1 MIGKTKE
8 IHVDYGINRIVED
21 TSIEGV
27 VQCQGSFR
35 IDGTFKG
42 DLIVSD
48 KLVVGET
55 GKVEGFI
62 ECEDCEF
69 YGSARGDINV
79 RGLLT
84 LRPSSKTKG
93 NIRYKRMIV
102 EEGAKLVGT
111 FNLIDASPKIINKGS
126 VSE

>member
-1 MIGKTKE
+1 MIRKTKKVH
-8 IHVDYGINRIVED
+8 IDNAINRIVEG
-21 TSIEGV
+21 TLVEGTV
-27 VQCQGSFR
+27 HCEGSFR
-35 IDGTFKG
+35 IDGAFKG

-48 KLVVGET
+48 KIVLGET
-55 GKVEGFI
+55 GEVEGFI
-62 ECEDCEF
+62 ECEDCEI

-84 LRPSSKTKG
+84 LRPSSKISGK
-93 NIRYKRMIV
+93 IKYKRMIV

-111 FNLIDASPKIINKGS
+111 FNLVDTSPKEDNGS